1 MPDTNY
7 TALAAECEKKAEQGE
22 KPVME
27 WVIEKEYR
35 ATLNQADKECVL
47 YSNGWRVRSRM
58 TGHTYFSDVLLHCL
72 PAAQLFAEALL
83 RDATKLLHQGVYNEL
98 ATTKDMLNTTHGQIF
113 DMCEHLGV
121 KREDEPC
128 DAWALRDA
136 ILKMEQ
142 SNDDLC
148 TALCHATDQRMSKPG
163 YTVDA
168 MMSEIDDVRQ
178 RAIDKETAAL
188 RAENQRLAG
197 EVSRS
202 REMLDSMNSDF
213 HHLQANA
220 DTVCAALNELRAENQ
235 RLRTALDGLIDGARI
250 AWRDLLEC
258 AQVANSHVQVSE
270 GNPEFPAARLFHRAG
285 LERTEEVMLILG
297 KATETARAALSQE
310 APTAATPDPSKE
322 A

>member
-1 MPDTNY
+1 MTPEQKIASFESVVEALRTD
-7 TALAAECEKKAEQGE
+7 LAAAE
-22 KPVME
+22 
-27 WVIEKEYR
+27 
-35 ATLNQADKECVL
+35 
-47 YSNGWRVRSRM
+47 
-58 TGHTYFSDVLLHCL
+58 HLLHE
-72 PAAQLFAEALL
+72 AVDGAKEHERVEAE
-83 RDATKLLHQGVYNEL
+83 
-98 ATTKDMLNTTHGQIF
+98 
-113 DMCEHLGV
+113 
-121 KREDEPC
+121 
-128 DAWALRDA
+128 
-136 ILKMEQ
+136 
-142 SNDDLC
+142 
-148 TALCHATDQRMSKPG
+148 
-163 YTVDA
+163 
-168 MMSEIDDVRQ
+168 
-178 RAIDKETAAL
+178 L

-297 KATETARAALSQE
+297 KATETARAALSPD